1 MHRRGL
7 KSALFDVHS
16 GGSICQKAITFRPA
30 LLLALVLLVCGIAPR
45 ANAQAHGA
53 IAGTITNPNG
63 AALQGAQI
71 AIQDPS
77 LTASTNEQGRFY
89 INDLAPGTYNLTIT
103 YLGLAPLKRQAS
115 VTAGQTVEVDGHLQI
130 PSDREDV
137 VVNAARVS
145 AEAEALNIERAS
157 DNLEQV
163 MPNEIIT
170 SLPNANLADALGRM
184 PSVTLE
190 RDEGE
195 GKYVQVRS
203 TEPRLTNT
211 TVDGVNVPSE
221 EPGVRQIKFDA
232 IPASLVDSVE
242 VSKTLQANME
252 GDGIGGSVNLVTKT
266 ASETPT
272 IEVTGLGGYTPV
284 ANGRGN
290 TTETATLG
298 RRFGAA
304 KKFGVLVGGSYD
316 WEGRGIDDIE
326 PVPDSNG
333 GQAWF
338 DAMDIRE
345 YLYFRSRWG
354 LAGSADYRIRSG
366 SNVYARFLFSSFL
379 NAGNRY
385 AYSLT
390 DNTPGTSLLNPDN
403 QGCGGA
409 ATGPCGGVPSFNTQ
423 LRHPR
428 IQVGSLIL
436 GGNHVLGRTWYTW
449 EANVGRSSYG
459 DVPYETASFDSNLS
473 SSACQFAS
481 GATKDKYLPQWN
493 QACYT
498 EAYGNASGYTLNNI
512 SRSLGTAAQLNLGIG
527 GSGAL
532 RYHLGSRSAVF
543 EYGGKFRNEHK
554 YADTYQVTLTPNASI
569 SMTTFPNRFVYHHFY
584 NGGAYPLGY
593 NPQAADVVAYAQANA
608 TAFTS
613 DSTQGQDPSQFS
625 LLEKVGGGYVMNSID
640 FSNGVRFI
648 AGLRVENTNDDV
660 HNLAFGDTGVAPNA
674 FSGSYYTLLPSA
686 SLRFNAGTDSYVR
699 LIYARGL
706 SRPDPQDIAQP
717 LSWTVSGNGAN
728 KFSVS
733 FGNANLKA
741 ETGDD
746 IDVLYDHYF
755 KQFGIISAGYFF
767 KSLQDPIVYTSYQL
781 IDYLPPGAPS
791 QDRGNYLA
799 TQPVNAGSAW
809 LSGFETSYLQHYTS
823 LPGLF
828 SGLGLSA
835 NYSYIGSRTSGIPGR
850 SDNPRLLRN
859 SPNMFNISPTYDHG
873 RYSARLG
880 VSYNQASIYG
890 YQYQDGMPGGVTGPL
905 SDIYFYSHVQVDAQG
920 TVGLR
925 HGLSLLVSGL
935 NLNNEVFG
943 FYQGSSQYMIQREYY
958 QPTVSFGLR
967 WSPSKE

>member
-1 MHRRGL
+1 MFVMLVVPFCGL
-7 KSALFDVHS
+7 MPKSS
-16 GGSICQKAITFRPA
+16 
-30 LLLALVLLVCGIAPR
+30 
-45 ANAQAHGA
+45 AQSLGA
-53 IAGTITNPNG
+53 IAGTVTDSDG
-63 AALQGAQI
+63 TALQGAQI
-71 AIQDPS
+71 SIQNPS
-77 LTASTNEQGRFY
+77 LTMSSNEQGRFY
-89 INDLAPGTYNLTIT
+89 VNDLAPGTYNLTIT
-103 YLGLAPLKRQAS
+103 YVGLASFSKS
-115 VTAGQTVEVDGHLQI
+115 VTVTAGQTFNLDARLQV
-130 PSDREDV
+130 PNDRETV
-137 VVNAARVS
+137 VVTAARAS
-145 AEAEALNIERAS
+145 AEAEALNVERAS
-157 DNLEQV
+157 DNLVQV
-163 MPNEIIT
+163 MPVEIIT

-211 TVDGVNVPSE
+211 TVDGVNLPSE

-232 IPASLVDSVE
+232 IPASIVDSVQ

-272 IEVTGLGGYTPV
+272 IEVSSLGGYTPIV
-284 ANGRGN
+284 NGRGN
-290 TTETATLG
+290 TTETATIG
-298 RRFGAA
+298 RRFGAS
-304 KKFGVLVGGSYD
+304 KKFGILVGGSYD

-326 PVPDSNG
+326 PVPDVATLNNG
-333 GQAWF
+333 SSSTWF

-366 SNVYARFLFSSFL
+366 SSLYARFLYSNFL

-385 AYSLT
+385 AYSLV
-390 DNTPGTSLLNPDN
+390 DNTPGISLLNSGN

-409 ATGPCGGVPSFNTQ
+409 ATGPCGGVPSFSTQ

-428 IQVGSLIL
+428 IQVGSLVL
-436 GGNHVLGRTWYTW
+436 GGNHVFGSTWYAW
-449 EANVGRSSYG
+449 EASVGHASYG
-459 DVPYETASFDSNLS
+459 DVPYSTASFNSDLS
-473 SSACQFAS
+473 TSSCQFDAS
-481 GATKDKYLPQWN
+481 ATKDQYLPQWN
-493 QACYT
+493 QVCYS
-498 EAYGNASGYTLNNI
+498 EAYNNPSGYTLDHI
-512 SRSLGTAAQLNLGIG
+512 SRSLGTAAQLNLGVG

-532 RYHLGSRSAVF
+532 RYHFGNRSAVI

-554 YADTYQVTLTPNASI
+554 YADTYNVTLTPNGSI
-569 SMTTFPNRFVYHHFY
+569 AMTTFPNRLVYKHFY
-584 NGGAYPLGY
+584 NGGAYPMGY
-593 NPQAADVVAYAQANA
+593 NPNAEDVVAYANA
-608 TAFTS
+608 HPTDFII

-625 LLEKVGGGYVMNSID
+625 LLEKVSAGYVMNTVD

-648 AGLRVENTNDDV
+648 AGLRIENTNDNV
-660 HNLAFGDTGVAPNA
+660 HNLAFGDTGVTPNV

-717 LSWTVSGNGAN
+717 LNWTVSGNGAN
-728 KFSVS
+728 KYSVS

-746 IDVLYDHYF
+746 IDVLYDHYL
-755 KQFGIISAGYFF
+755 KPFGIISVGYFY
-767 KSLQDPIVYTSYQL
+767 KSLQDPIIYSTYQL
-781 IDYLPPGAPS
+781 TNYLPPGAPPAD
-791 QDRGNYLA
+791 QGNYLA

-809 LSGFETSYLQHYTS
+809 LSGFEASYLQHYTS
-823 LPGLF
+823 LPCLL
-828 SGLGLSA
+828 SGFGLSA
-835 NYSYIGSRTSGIPGR
+835 NYSYIGSKTSGIPGR

-859 SPNMFNISPTYDHG
+859 SPNVFNISPTYDRG

-890 YQYQDGMPGGVTGPL
+890 YQYQDGMPGGVNGPL
-905 SDIYFYSHVQVDAQG
+905 SDIYFYSHIQVDAQG
-920 TVGLR
+920 TVGMR
-925 HGLSLLVSGL
+925 HGLSLLFSGL

-943 FYQGSSQYMIQREYY
+943 FYQGSSKYMIQREYY
-958 QPTVSFGLR
+958 QPTFSVGLR
-967 WSPSKE
+967 WSPPRE